1 MIAHKHPS
9 PFGFAIGCTAS
20 EIRRV
25 RLFLEICGFQS
36 LLPSSRV
43 PRPVPD
49 LQPVSNKPAWFQ
61 KQGPACENQA
71 EIPPGFVKSL
81 KIH

>member
-9 PFGFAIGCTAS
+9 PFGFAIGGTAS
-20 EIRRV
+20 EIRKV

-61 KQGPACENQA
+61 KQAACENQA
-71 EIPPGFVKSL
+71 EIPPVFEVSE
-81 KIH
+81 IH